1 MLFSLISMFAIV
13 FYVEA
18 AEVYLTVKNEEKVAC
33 SENARLSVMLICEGV
48 DLISLRWSYI
58 GSNSSKSVELQVFL
72 ADHSNNITVS
82 SNPAFLSVQLVT
94 VSDMETPA
102 NFTSML
108 TVDLQELE
116 NQDITSITCG
126 DVATYEEK
134 LVSDII
140 LDLVNTKITA
150 NYHVGVLT
158 SIEVQL
164 RNLLMCSSILMYTMT
179 INGSD
184 EAKHVRNCVGPFCEA
199 RFSSIR
205 TSAILGDYTEL
216 TLLAIIPRK
225 HVLVYRFPVGH
236 RSKLYFSN
244 KVNSTDCLHLAGCT
258 VVQEGSI
265 CSIRHTVIS
274 AQPING
280 MTMLNIPYS
289 IPGTVHN
296 FDFSMEADKNLRVK
310 ENVSVTDRMI
320 PFALRSTA
328 ILSTTSLYL
337 LLTVIHFLLLFIG
350 AFCKVKAFV
359 CRKKS
364 LIVSL
369 VILLVLLFICICSIF
384 VYGIISYGTQCS
396 KVKMTLRDSMLDTM
410 LVISCLGIT
419 ILITIWSFIGYGVY
433 KHRKFTLRFKNKN
446 TSIVTTP
453 SRKSSPST
461 LPKQGQH
468 SNSVLYDEVGLA
480 KVKVNVLDMTEVELK
495 ANESYGHTDKCNSQK
510 DLSLSHQYSE
520 IKVKPKAKRMSEH
533 PELINIEQKQI
544 LLKSNQSYS
553 QLTGVVGQ
561 IGGCELQHE
570 YDYVDPVS
578 RSLQD
583 NSQ

>member
-350 AFCKVKAFV
+350 
-359 CRKKS
+359 
-364 LIVSL
+364 
-369 VILLVLLFICICSIF
+369 
-384 VYGIISYGTQCS
+384 GTQCS

-495 ANESYGHTDKCNSQK
+495 ANESYGHTDSKFSTAKSNTTACPTYATPECNSQK